1 MINTYMYVIIG
12 YESSLL
18 SEPVKPL
25 VRLATQIRWYKVEE
39 VHQRCMKRF
48 LPFMYFLCMLLSLY
62 IHTTPFHFFSWP
74 QAQLNNLYTM
84 FCLVHL
90 NDKIKP

>member
-39 VHQRCMKRF
+39 VHQSCMKMF
-48 LPFMYFLCMLLSLY
+48 LP
-62 IHTTPFHFFSWP
+62 
-74 QAQLNNLYTM
+74 
-84 FCLVHL
+84 LVVVVVVL
-90 NDKIKP
+90 VVEIG